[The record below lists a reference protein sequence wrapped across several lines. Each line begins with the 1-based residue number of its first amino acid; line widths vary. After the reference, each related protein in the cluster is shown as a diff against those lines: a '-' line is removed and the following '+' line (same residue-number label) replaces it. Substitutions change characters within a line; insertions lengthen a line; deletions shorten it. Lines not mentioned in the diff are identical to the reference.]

1 MIVGVIKEIKNTEG
15 RVALTPAGAKA
26 LVQDGH
32 KVLIEKSAGLGS
44 GFDDNS
50 YLATGAEIIDSNK
63 TVFELAD
70 MILKVKEPQPSEYDL
85 LREGQI
91 LFTYLHLAA
100 EPELTKALMKNKVVS
115 ISYETVQMPDGTL
128 PLLAPMS
135 EIAGRMATQV
145 GAETLT
151 KHKGG
156 KGVLLSGIPGV
167 APAKVA
173 IIGGGVV
180 GINAAK
186 IAVGMGADVTIIDIS
201 PKRLRAIDD
210 IFNFRIKTVMS
221 NSYNLMEAVKES
233 DLVISGVLLPGA
245 KAPKLITEEMVMQ
258 MSPGSVI
265 VDVAIDQGGSVET
278 IDHSTTHDNPT
289 FEKHG
294 VIHYSVANMPG
305 AVARTSTLG
314 LTNCTL
320 PYVLKIA
327 NKGYAQA
334 IADDES
340 LAKGVNVLNGKVVY
354 KDVAVAFGLE
364 YVPMDE
370 AIKY

>member
-1 MIVGVIKEIKNTEG
+1 MIVGVPKEIKNTEG

-26 LVQDGH
+26 LVLDGH
-32 KVLIEKSAGLGS
+32 RVLIEKSAGMGS

-50 YLATGAEIIDSNK
+50 YIATGAEIIDSNEK
-63 TVFELAD
+63 VFKLAD
-70 MILKVKEPQPSEYDL
+70 MIVKVKEPQASEYDL

-115 ISYETVQMPDGTL
+115 ICYETVQMPDGTL

-135 EIAGRMATQV
+135 EIAGRMAAQV
-145 GAETLT
+145 GAEMLT
-151 KHKGG
+151 KNKGG
-156 KGVLLSGIPGV
+156 KGVLLSGVPGV
-167 APAKVA
+167 APAKIA
-173 IIGGGVV
+173 IIGAGVV
-180 GINAAK
+180 GLNAAK
-186 IAVGMGADVTIIDIS
+186 ISVGMGADVTILDIS

-221 NSYNLMEAVKES
+221 NSYNIMEAVKEA

-245 KAPKLITEEMVMQ
+245 KAPKIITEEMVSQ
-258 MSPGSVI
+258 MSLGSVI

-289 FEKHG
+289 FVKYG
-294 VIHYSVANMPG
+294 VVHYSVANIPG
-305 AVARTSTLG
+305 AVARTSTLA

-320 PYVLKIA
+320 PYVLNIA
-327 NKGYAQA
+327 NKGYVQA
-334 IADDES
+334 IAEDES
-340 LAKGVNVLNGKVVY
+340 LAKGVNVLNGQVVY
-354 KDVAVAFGLE
+354 KDVAVAYGLE
-364 YVPMDE
+364 YVPM
-370 AIKY
+370 AIVAK